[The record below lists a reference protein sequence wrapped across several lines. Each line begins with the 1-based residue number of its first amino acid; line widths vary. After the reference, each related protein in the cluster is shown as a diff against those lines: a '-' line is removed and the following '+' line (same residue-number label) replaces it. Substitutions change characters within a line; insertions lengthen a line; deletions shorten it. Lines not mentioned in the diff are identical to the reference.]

1 MTYTWTGS
9 KPSGICLIPGWKA
22 VLNKTG
28 LLKLPQSTR
37 KGAFFAAIPQP
48 RPAQRPAPSVC
59 GTVPRSPLMAQTT
72 TSFGPRAGQM
82 DFHRGLPCDIKLSSF
97 HSPRRGCPPAP
108 PTATVPPDGNSRGSG
123 SRIPQVAHR
132 CDPPWGR
139 GSLNFWPRW
148 SRRKSLLSLISEP
161 SNLGQQGGR
170 WDLHVHSPAGSPTPW
185 VAPAETATEYKVT
198 YLE

>member
-9 KPSGICLIPGWKA
+9 KPSGRCLIPGWKA

-48 RPAQRPAPSVC
+48 RPAQRPAPSSC

-82 DFHRGLPCDIKLSSF
+82 DFHRVLPCDIKLSSF
-97 HSPRRGCPPAP
+97 HSPRRGCSPSTSHCHRAP
-108 PTATVPPDGNSRGSG
+108 SWELPGFWEPHTSG
-123 SRIPQVAHR
+123 SSQVRSPVRAGE
-132 CDPPWGR
+132 PE
-139 GSLNFWPRW
+139 
-148 SRRKSLLSLISEP
+148 LLAL
-161 SNLGQQGGR
+161 
-170 WDLHVHSPAGSPTPW
+170 
-185 VAPAETATEYKVT
+185 
-198 YLE
+198 LE